1 MSDDGILKE
10 RGAERSGYRGCLI
23 GALVFGAIGIYMSI
37 TMFDVAAIASATPA
51 MPAFL
56 FQVMF
61 GSVGF
66 VAGAIV
72 GTLVVFLLDLV
83 TRKKEREID
92 QF

>member
-23 GALVFGAIGIYMSI
+23 GGLLFGAIGAFVTV
-37 TMFDVAAIASATPA
+37 TMFGTNAAKATPE

-56 FQVMF
+56 FQVMY

-66 VAGAIV
+66 VIGAII
-72 GTLVVFLLDLV
+72 GNVVIFLLDLV

>member
-1 MSDDGILKE
+1 MTDDDGILKE

-23 GALVFGAIGIYMSI
+23 GALIFGAIGAYVAVS
-37 TMFDVAAIASATPA
+37 MFSSNAANAAPA

-66 VAGAIV
+66 VAGGIV

-83 TRKKEREID
+83 TRKREREID

>member
-1 MSDDGILKE
+1 MEDDGILKE

-23 GALVFGAIGIYMSI
+23 GGVLFGIIGAIVTIYLTRDYAKAPNDM
-37 TMFDVAAIASATPA
+37 TAFMFNA
-51 MPAFL
+51 
-56 FQVMF
+56 MF

-66 VAGAIV
+66 VV
-72 GTLVVFLLDLV
+72 GGLVGCLLVFILDLL